1 MDVVSSGGCV
11 DYDYIIVGSGLF
23 GAVFAERAAKAG
35 KRCLIVERRSH
46 IGGNCFT
53 EKVEGI
59 DVHRYGAHIFHTSN
73 REIWEYVN
81 RFSEFN
87 NFVNSPMANYQ
98 GRLYNLPF
106 NMNTFYA
113 MWGVNTP
120 RAARERIELQRR
132 AEVIGE
138 PKNLEEQAIS
148 LVGRDIYE
156 ILVKGYTQK

>member
-1 MDVVSSGGCV
+1 MSSVVGGCV

-73 REIWEYVN
+73 REIGSTLIA
-81 RFSEFN
+81 FPS
-87 NFVNSPMANYQ
+87 SIT
-98 GRLYNLPF
+98 L
-106 NMNTFYA
+106 
-113 MWGVNTP
+113 
-120 RAARERIELQRR
+120 
-132 AEVIGE
+132 
-138 PKNLEEQAIS
+138 
-148 LVGRDIYE
+148 
-156 ILVKGYTQK
+156 